1 MKLSILL
8 LSLVAIVSATVR
20 NEEIESLDKTADI
33 ASKEND
39 FLVNMEVMEDHRKL
53 EDSDEDSDE
62 DFFGRFRDRVEDRRD
77 RREDIRDAVDDF
89 EDFFEGEN
97 FRDRIDDDS

>member
-20 NEEIESLDKTADI
+20 NEEIESLDKTTDM

-39 FLVNMEVMEDHRKL
+39 FLMNMEVMENHRKL
-53 EDSDEDSDE
+53 EDSDED
-62 DFFGRFRDRVEDRRD
+62 FFDRFRDRVEDRRD